1 MKPCKRKSTA
11 TTGLRI
17 ALFLA
22 IAWAAFA
29 AASCR
34 ESRCESIRREFDGVL
49 ANASDT
55 CVSDEGCALYPVL
68 VNCGGVTDAATAKR
82 LTELHDKYRQEGCP
96 RVIACAPRIAEI
108 PACVNGRCVGRSM
121 RGER

>member
-17 ALFLA
+17 ALLFA
-22 IAWAAFA
+22 VAWASFA

-49 ANASDT
+49 ATASDT
-55 CVSDEGCALYPVL
+55 CVNDEGCALYPVL
-68 VNCGGVTDAATAKR
+68 VNCGGVTDAATAAR
-82 LTELHDKYRQEGCP
+82 LVELHEKYREMGCP
-96 RVIACAPRIAEI
+96 RVIACAPRLAEI
-108 PACVNGRCVGRSM
+108 PACVNGRCAGRSL
-121 RGER
+121 RHGR

>member
-11 TTGLRI
+11 ATGLRI
-17 ALFLA
+17 ALLLA
-22 IAWAAFA
+22 VAWAAFA

-34 ESRCESIRREFDGVL
+34 ESRCDSIRREFDGVL
-49 ANASDT
+49 ANAAGT

-82 LTELHDKYRQEGCP
+82 LAELHERYRQEGCP
-96 RVIACAPRIAEI
+96 GVIACAPRLAEF
-108 PACVNGRCVGRSM
+108 PACVNGRCTGRSL
-121 RGER
+121 RHGR